1 MILQRLASAICQQN
15 WSQIIIEILIVVIGI
30 FLGLQVTDWN
40 EERINLELEKNYLTK
55 LHSDTDQLIELAS
68 PSTLTSKLIGDNLKE
83 LSQLLIDNQDD
94 ADITKL
100 QCNSLAYTHIYVTSI
115 VSLPTLNELLSSGQ
129 ILLIHNENIRRLIS
143 EFTLQTE
150 KTMILL
156 NSLQADKFDFLREYS
171 DIIKINSLQAGNEE
185 NFDKLLVECDYQL
198 MLNNDEFK
206 NRLLGNTARYNAHVT
221 VKVSQLD
228 ALRVTRPLLSF
239 VQKRPG
245 QELGGLGGYSV
256 KIDLIRSLGR
266 QQDLGKIKIAG

>member
-1 MILQRLASAICQQN
+1 MILQRLASAVRQQN

-185 NFDKLLVECDYQL
+185 NFDKLQVGCDYQL

-206 NRLLGNTARYNAHVT
+206 NRLLGNTARYNAHVN

-228 ALRVTRPLLSF
+228 AL
-239 VQKRPG
+239 QKLHDELER
-245 QELGGLGGYSV
+245 ELGVSHGE
-256 KIDLIRSLGR
+256 
-266 QQDLGKIKIAG
+266 